1 MTKHSITSTI
11 TKYVGPD
18 AEETQVSVCV
28 TASITPPD
36 RSVGIDGYGWEDLE
50 VTDPDGG
57 EITISEADE
66 ERLGNEL
73 IESYIAEPERNYR
86 GAPHEYYD

>member
-1 MTKHSITSTI
+1 MTTHSITSTI
-11 TKYVGPD
+11 TKLVGPD

-36 RSVGIDGYGWEDLE
+36 RSVGIMNYGWEDLV

-57 EITISEADE
+57 EIDIDE
-66 ERLGNEL
+66 DTENRLGEEL
-73 IESYIAEPERNYR
+73 VASWLEDDAISHR
-86 GAPHEYYD
+86 GAPSEFYD